1 MDNQIILTALKSQ
14 LATKKEERDAYET
27 STSEPAFKALSDEV
41 LASLRENVSPLIP
54 KITLSDSRIEIMKCS
69 GPNSSWS
76 SMTISLEQ
84 NWRAS
89 ASYTKEQFVK
99 INWYASSA
107 TREHENVLNDLQ
119 IFGAVAAKLAWIEYE
134 FINNWRP
141 RLIEINKPCDLMRAD
156 IYQIEYNIRTIEQK
170 IIQEGISKYK
180 EVGFSCQINKP
191 LGIETDY
198 DTEGNPPRLKEHDA
212 YLKLSTGR
220 SKWDYIF
227 PQSFKV
233 LKTNKYKTTL
243 EITFDN
249 TKTKEFTVSAKSFDS
264 FIADV
269 YRWQTGQSET
279 HNKSITE
286 KFKER
291 LERHK
296 MYSF

>member
-1 MDNQIILTALKSQ
+1 
-14 LATKKEERDAYET
+14 
-27 STSEPAFKALSDEV
+27 
-41 LASLRENVSPLIP
+41 
-54 KITLSDSRIEIMKCS
+54 
-69 GPNSSWS
+69 
-76 SMTISLEQ
+76 MTIYLES
-84 NWRAS
+84 NWRSSS
-89 ASYTKEQFVK
+89 ADTKEQFVK
-99 INWYASSA
+99 INWYGSSA
-107 TREHENVLNDLQ
+107 TREHENILNDLQ

-141 RLIEINKPCDLMRAD
+141 KLIEINKHGDLMRAD
-156 IYQIEYNIRTIEQK
+156 IYQIEYNIRTVEQK
-170 IIQEGISKYK
+170 VIQDGISKYK
-180 EVGFSCQINKP
+180 QVGFSCQINKP

-198 DTEGNPPRLKEHDA
+198 DTEGNPPILKEHDA

-243 EITFDN
+243 EITLDN

-279 HNKSITE
+279 NNKSITE

-296 MYSF
+296 MYS